1 MNPIQRLRLS
11 SSRLERMLETDPDR
25 FERVLARYPS
35 IGDRFDTGNLLPDT
49 ARAALREAFAP
60 PDDLTERLHA
70 RLSATLDSPTAR
82 STALDLLGLG
92 LATVRELTRDDS
104 A

>member
-11 SSRLERMLETDPDR
+11 QARLERMLENDPDG
-25 FERVLARYPS
+25 FERALRRHPS
-35 IGDRFDTGNLLPDT
+35 IADQFERGDLFPPD

-60 PDDLTERLHA
+60 PDDLTERLNA
-70 RLSATLDSPTAR
+70 RLSAALDSPTAR

-92 LATVRELTRDDS
+92 LATVRELTRDDP